1 MEQAHPELEL
11 LYEKYI
17 RHVTYEE
24 VEHIPTEFKEF
35 EGSMT
40 VQEGCLLI
48 GYDAFDRHYKECIGI
63 LKQEQS
69 SKKQKS
75 MAADVLLC
83 MNGQNEKAW
92 NFKRSLDWKELDL
105 GRELRFNAAICM
117 KFKKSS
123 ACYDYRLELVKSEGQ
138 LANPEQRM
146 VSEHEFI
153 VRVLKRF
160 HRNVYCGIYRLKLYK
175 YLLGICKDKQ
185 NFEQS
190 ELLFFKRL
198 CESNIHDYSAFWY
211 RFNLVKESIHGLKES
226 ELQWVDQL
234 IYTYE
239 TMYS

>member
-1 MEQAHPELEL
+1 
-11 LYEKYI
+11 
-17 RHVTYEE
+17 
-24 VEHIPTEFKEF
+24 
-35 EGSMT
+35 
-40 VQEGCLLI
+40 
-48 GYDAFDRHYKECIGI
+48 
-63 LKQEQS
+63 
-69 SKKQKS
+69 
-75 MAADVLLC
+75 
-83 MNGQNEKAW
+83 
-92 NFKRSLDWKELDL
+92 
-105 GRELRFNAAICM
+105 
-117 KFKKSS
+117 
-123 ACYDYRLELVKSEGQ
+123 
-138 LANPEQRM
+138 M

-234 IYTYE
+234 IKTYE
-239 TMYS
+239 TMYSQSEESSKLYTLRTYRQWLLKYLKDSKTK